1 MERKELEEIK
11 RELEE
16 LRELV
21 NILLDDY
28 FKRNPPE
35 EE

>member
-1 MERKELEEIK
+1 MNEQTLAQILK
-11 RELEE
+11 ELEE
-16 LRELV
+16 LREEV

-28 FKRNPPE
+28 LKRNPPE

>member
-1 MERKELEEIK
+1 MNEKELARILK
-11 RELEE
+11 ELEE
-16 LRELV
+16 LREMV

-35 EE
+35 DE

>member
-1 MERKELEEIK
+1 MNEQTLAQILK
-11 RELEE
+11 ELEE
-16 LRELV
+16 LREIV
-21 NILLDDY
+21 DLLLEDY